1 MVKIFVP
8 KPAKGSFNPDRPA
21 SDLLKSQL
29 KHLAA
34 VEQKLPHRLRS
45 GHNVEHYKTEGEASA
60 YIAQVTARLHLRGAI
75 KVPRPAP
82 GSFHPH
88 RPMSDL
94 LRSQVEHFRAVEM
107 TLPPGE
113 RTNIDVAAIATE
125 HEAAAYVAQVT
136 RRLHGE
142 TSDLPDQSTAAQPA
156 RSRVLAHKPSEES
169 SAHEPRAKKADKRA
183 TPRKRPRKKKE

>member
-34 VEQKLPHRLRS
+34 VEQKLPHRLRT
-45 GHNVEHYKTEGEASA
+45 GHNVEHFKTEGEASA

-94 LRSQVEHFRAVEM
+94 LRSQVEHFRTVEM
-107 TLPPGE
+107 TLPPRQ

-136 RRLHGE
+136 QRLHGE
-142 TSDLPDQSTAAQPA
+142 ASALPAQSTTTQPA
-156 RSRVLAHKPSEES
+156 RSRVQAPQPSAES
-169 SAHEPRAKKADKRA
+169 SAPEPTGKKAAKRT
-183 TPRKRPRKKKE
+183 TPRKPRKKKE